1 MNGSSSI
8 KAVLPALVPE
18 LSYATLEVGDG
29 GQAMLAWSR
38 LVEGTDAAEA
48 ERLRQA
54 LWDYCTLDTLGM
66 VKILEK
72 LEALAAG

>member
-1 MNGSSSI
+1 
-8 KAVLPALVPE
+8 
-18 LSYATLEVGDG
+18 
-29 GQAMLAWSR
+29 
-38 LVEGTDAAEA
+38 VEGTDAAEA